1 MKTKHTAFAG
11 LLLAVLIIASGPLLA
26 QRLTGNKNVV
36 SQERTVENFNGINVG
51 GAFVVFFTQKNEV
64 TLKVE
69 ADENL
74 MDAITTK
81 VKGDHLHISSSGL
94 RNATKLNIY
103 VTAPELNYI
112 NVSGA
117 ARFEGQNTL
126 SAANLE
132 LIASG
137 ASEVNLDLEADE
149 LIVDASGASDVKIG
163 GTVNTSFISASGAS
177 DVKARDLQS
186 GTSTAEASGA
196 SNISVNSNQKVFK
209 KTSGAGDVKV
219 FGDPAIE
226 VYEGG
231 AVKTRTI
238 RIEEDGSTTKVN
250 SGSLNI
256 EVTDGDSTTI
266 IFGNKSL
273 IVDDNGSVTFKKV
286 KRTKFNGHWG
296 GFSLGINGYVDDD
309 YNINVP
315 DEYNFLDLKYEKSI
329 DVNLNFYEQNFN
341 LVNNKLGMITGLGLR
356 WNNYRLAD
364 NIQMVPDSAQIF
376 GYPDTGTNW
385 EKSKIVANYL
395 TVPLILEYQTNPYS
409 SANSFHVSAGMLLGW
424 RFRTYTKMM
433 TKEDGRN
440 VSKIKGEDFHMNP
453 FRYDAT
459 VRVGWGIINLY
470 GTYSLN
476 ALFKDDK
483 GPELYPFAVGISL
496 VGW

>member
-1 MKTKHTAFAG
+1 MKTIQTSIAG
-11 LLLAVLIIASGPLLA
+11 LLIAVLTIASGPLSA

-36 SQERTVENFNGINVG
+36 SQERTVENFTGINVG
-51 GAFVVFFTQKNEV
+51 GAFAVFYTQKNEV
-64 TLKVE
+64 TLMVE

-74 MDAITTK
+74 LDAITTK

-103 VTAPELNYI
+103 VTAPELSYI

-126 SAANLE
+126 SATNLVVQ
-132 LIASG
+132 ASG
-137 ASEVNLDLEADE
+137 ASEIKLDIEVDE
-149 LIVDASGASDVKIG
+149 LAVDASGASDLKISG
-163 GTVNTSFISASGAS
+163 NAGVSNFSASGAS
-177 DVKARDLQS
+177 NVKARDLQS

-196 SNISVNSNQKVFK
+196 ANISVNSNQKVFK

-219 FGDPAIE
+219 FGDPSVEIYDE
-226 VYEGG
+226 NSS
-231 AVKTRTI
+231 KIRTI
-238 RIEEDGSTTKVN
+238 RIEEDGSKTKVN
-250 SGSLNI
+250 AGSLNI

-266 IFGNKSL
+266 IIGNKTL
-273 IVDDNGSVTFKKV
+273 IVDDEGSVTFKKA

-296 GFSLGINGYVDDD
+296 GFTLGINGYVDGDMD
-309 YNINVP
+309 INVP
-315 DEYNFLDLKYEKSI
+315 DEYDFLDLKYEKSI

-341 LVNNKLGMITGLGLR
+341 LINNKLGMITGLGLR

-376 GYPDTGTNW
+376 GYPDTGTKW

-409 SANSFHVSAGMLLGW
+409 STNSFHISAGMLLGW

-459 VRVGWGIINLY
+459 VRIGWGVINLY